1 MPTHRPSF
9 SFAPTQTTTI
19 KVADKA
25 AGPAHEREA
34 LDQASAAA
42 SQAIQLLQA
51 KNAQL
56 KQELDQA
63 NEQLTHYK
71 AKALDLEDLVVQEQE
86 RARLHESRNLERSR
100 EDEEPELRLEVDRLQ
115 QLVDIEQKKREDAQT
130 EAL

>member
-1 MPTHRPSF
+1 M
-9 SFAPTQTTTI
+9 
-19 KVADKA
+19 ADKA